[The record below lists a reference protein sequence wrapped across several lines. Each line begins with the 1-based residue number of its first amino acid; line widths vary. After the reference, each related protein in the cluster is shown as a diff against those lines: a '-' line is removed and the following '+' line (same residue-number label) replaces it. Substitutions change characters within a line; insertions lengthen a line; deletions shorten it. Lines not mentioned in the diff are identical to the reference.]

1 MEQAERQRLNEQLA
15 RLADGDR
22 EAFHPVFL
30 ALQPIVRRFAA
41 RHVPAEE
48 AEDVA
53 QEALVKVFAQ
63 AARFDPERDAVAWAV
78 EIASW
83 ELRTRRRRR
92 QRRREEVLDQAIL
105 QGRADPTPTPEDMA
119 IAGNIDAVLDD
130 VLRKLPPLD
139 RETLGAYANDAR
151 PADVSPATFRKRVQ
165 RGLRRLR
172 RALGAEPAGQGA
184 IGFGERDPPRA
195 KPDSVGQDER

>member
-1 MEQAERQRLNEQLA
+1 MEQAERRRLNEQLA

-30 ALQPIVRRFAA
+30 VLQPIVRRFAA
-41 RHVPAEE
+41 RHLPADD

-83 ELRTRRRRR
+83 EVRTWRRRR
-92 QRRREEVLDQAIL
+92 QRRREESLDEAAL
-105 QGRADPTPTPEDMA
+105 RARADPTPSPEDVLMA
-119 IAGNIDAVLDD
+119 SSLDAVLDD
-130 VLRKLPPLD
+130 VLRTLPSLD
-139 RETLGAYANDAR
+139 RETLAAYANDER
-151 PADVSPATFRKRVQ
+151 PADLPPATFRKRVE

-172 RALGAEPAGQGA
+172 HLLGAGPAGRGIGSREGDGA
-184 IGFGERDPPRA
+184 RPKG
-195 KPDSVGQDER
+195 DSRGQDGR

>member
-22 EAFHPVFL
+22 EAFRPAFL
-30 ALQPIVRRFAA
+30 VLQPILRRYAA

-48 AEDVA
+48 AEDIA

-63 AARFDPERDAVAWAV
+63 ASRFDPDKDAVAWAV

-83 ELRTRRRRR
+83 ELRTWRRKH
-92 QRRREEVLDQAIL
+92 QRRREDALEAAALR
-105 QGRADPTPTPEDMA
+105 GRAGAAPTPEEAA
-119 IAGNIDAVLDD
+119 IAKDLDDLLDAVLRSLPALDQQT
-130 VLRKLPPLD
+130 LR
-139 RETLGAYANDAR
+139 AYANDER
-151 PADVSPATFRKRVQ
+151 PLGVPPATFRKRVE

-172 RALGAEPAGQGA
+172 LHLGLKEPE
-184 IGFGERDPPRA
+184 ERKR
-195 KPDSVGQDER
+195 